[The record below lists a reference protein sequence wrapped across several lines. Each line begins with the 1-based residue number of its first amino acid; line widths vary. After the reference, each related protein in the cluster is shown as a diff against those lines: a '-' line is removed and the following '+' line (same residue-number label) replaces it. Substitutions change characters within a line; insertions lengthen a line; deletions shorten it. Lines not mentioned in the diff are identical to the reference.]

1 MPLPLVEKVV
11 SKAARRTGE
20 EEAAGEESCREKSHK
35 ERSCCVNLPWCPC
48 RSCLRGS
55 ETVET
60 VAFQGKGNQFY
71 LKM

>member
-1 MPLPLVEKVV
+1 MRSVCASIGVLLLLPLP
-11 SKAARRTGE
+11 
-20 EEAAGEESCREKSHK
+20 AGEESCRGKSHK
-35 ERSCCVNLPWCPC
+35 ERSCCVNPPWCPC